1 MSEST
6 PSGAAGEIVD
16 GPRDPEHDLS
26 AHYAL
31 ERSYVENL
39 TARQVAS
46 TGRTRLVA
54 SPIGGQPLGH
64 LPESSADDVAV
75 AFGRA
80 RAAQQRWAETPLE
93 ARCEALLRFHD
104 LLLDHQDELVDL
116 VVWESGKARKDA
128 FLEVA
133 HLAMT
138 ARYYARTAAQHL
150 DSRRVPGL
158 FPVLTRTEVHRTPK
172 GVVGIISPWNYP
184 LTMAMCDGLP
194 ALVAGNAV
202 VTKPDGQ
209 TTLTALMGARLLDLA
224 GFPKDIWQVLS
235 GPPAEV
241 GGAVVQ
247 HADYVCF
254 TGSTATGRLIA
265 QQAAERLIGCSL
277 ELGGK
282 NPMLVLADARIG
294 AAVEGAVRAVFSNAG
309 QLCISVERMYV
320 ADQVYD
326 LFVEQFV
333 ARTSA
338 LTLGASQDWSVDMG
352 SLISQ
357 AQLDKVTAHVEDAVA
372 KGARVLCGGKARPD
386 LGPYV
391 FEPTIVEGVTAE
403 MDLFAAETFGPVVAL
418 YRFHDEGEA
427 VERAN
432 QGSYGLNASVWTRD
446 GARGREIARRLVAGT
461 VNVNEAYAAAFGSLA
476 APMGG
481 MRESGLGRRQGAEGI
496 LRYTETQSVGT
507 QRVLPVAPSFGMS
520 EETYAKVMTTA
531 LRVLKK
537 VGRA

>member
-1 MSEST
+1 
-6 PSGAAGEIVD
+6 
-16 GPRDPEHDLS
+16 
-26 AHYAL
+26 
-31 ERSYVENL
+31 
-39 TARQVAS
+39 
-46 TGRTRLVA
+46 
-54 SPIGGQPLGH
+54 
-64 LPESSADDVAV
+64 
-75 AFGRA
+75 
-80 RAAQQRWAETPLE
+80 
-93 ARCEALLRFHD
+93 
-104 LLLDHQDELVDL
+104 
-116 VVWESGKARKDA
+116 
-128 FLEVA
+128 
-133 HLAMT
+133 
-138 ARYYARTAAQHL
+138 
-150 DSRRVPGL
+150 
-158 FPVLTRTEVHRTPK
+158 
-172 GVVGIISPWNYP
+172 
-184 LTMAMCDGLP
+184 
-194 ALVAGNAV
+194 
-202 VTKPDGQ
+202 
-209 TTLTALMGARLLDLA
+209 
-224 GFPKDIWQVLS
+224 
-235 GPPAEV
+235 
-241 GGAVVQ
+241 
-247 HADYVCF
+247 
-254 TGSTATGRLIA
+254 
-265 QQAAERLIGCSL
+265 
-277 ELGGK
+277 
-282 NPMLVLADARIG
+282 MLVLADARIG

-338 LTLGASQDWSVDMG
+338 LTLGASQDWSVDLG